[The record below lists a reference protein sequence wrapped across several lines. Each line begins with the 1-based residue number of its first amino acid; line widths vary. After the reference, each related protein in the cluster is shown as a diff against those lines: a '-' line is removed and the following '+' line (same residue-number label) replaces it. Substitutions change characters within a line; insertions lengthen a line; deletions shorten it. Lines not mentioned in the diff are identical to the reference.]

1 MCVRGFSI
9 GRRGKEAN
17 VQMSRVRTLRIDV
30 CHSLTVWFRPSHSP
44 PWLGFLLWDEAR
56 LLFSTSALCAVK
68 AANEVNAVRKRWAV
82 GRSHVG
88 RGRVPPVDSSG
99 WEITD
104 EVDLNP
110 GRGCGHPAMRSSDP
124 CNRGGRRG
132 QNKLPQESCRL
143 SQLGPGQR
151 GTGRT
156 LSACAAISS
165 RRRLPFS
172 SLFCHS

>member
-1 MCVRGFSI
+1 M
-9 GRRGKEAN
+9 
-17 VQMSRVRTLRIDV
+17 
-30 CHSLTVWFRPSHSP
+30 
-44 PWLGFLLWDEAR
+44 
-56 LLFSTSALCAVK
+56 
-68 AANEVNAVRKRWAV
+68 
-82 GRSHVG
+82 G

-124 CNRGGRRG
+124 CNGGGRRG

-172 SLFCHS
+172 SYCVPQDADLNLQYKPGPFALWSQLGLIIGSHKQKIFSAEERT